1 VLYTTYL
8 PPPTNAL
15 YDTYIASLQPNIGPT
30 LESCAAPGLYYFQVS
45 TDPDISAAMNAL
57 FDAAGKTAHLSK

>member
-15 YDTYIASLQPNIGPT
+15 YDTYIASLQPNMGPT
-30 LESCAAPGLYYFQVS
+30 LESCASPGLYYFQV
-45 TDPDISAAMNAL
+45 DISAAMNAL
-57 FDAAGKTAHLSK
+57 FDAAVKTAYLSK